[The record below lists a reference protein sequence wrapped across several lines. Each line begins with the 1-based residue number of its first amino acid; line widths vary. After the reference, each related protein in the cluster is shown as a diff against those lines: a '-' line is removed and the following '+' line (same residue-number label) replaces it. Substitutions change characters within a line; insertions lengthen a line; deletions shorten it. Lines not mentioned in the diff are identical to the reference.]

1 MRTGL
6 LSLAPP
12 LARRLPFY
20 YGWVIMG
27 TVGLASFSSV
37 AFGPG
42 VVGALFSAMSEEF
55 GWSRSVIP
63 GAVLLGSVLV
73 VVVGPVSGRLLD
85 AYGARYVITVGSLV
99 MTVCLVA
106 LGFVQS
112 IVVFYVLFGAGYAMF
127 TGITRVALAATTAHW
142 FVRRRG
148 IASVVGSASTAL
160 GFVVLPILAALIA
173 EHSGWRVAWVCTGLI
188 VFVLGVPTAWLL
200 LLARP
205 ELVRQRVDGDRT
217 EEEARRASRVGRSS
231 VTEAQWT
238 LREALRTPTLWVLL
252 VALGIQGISSNGVTV
267 HLVPH
272 LEEEGWTVTQA
283 TLTFTVGGSI
293 MALSG
298 FFWGPLAD
306 RIHTRVLFALSN
318 LVLMAFVA
326 CLILLTASP
335 WMVFITGVFMG
346 LGYGGFSLVTRLAL
360 PNFFGRAS
368 AGAIQGFAT
377 PFQVLVSGAGALLA
391 GALFMATGGYD
402 VPFWLFVGLMGVATI
417 VVWWVPTPSRSAR
430 A

>member
-1 MRTGL
+1 
-6 LSLAPP
+6 
-12 LARRLPFY
+12 
-20 YGWVIMG
+20 
-27 TVGLASFSSV
+27 
-37 AFGPG
+37 
-42 VVGALFSAMSEEF
+42 
-55 GWSRSVIP
+55 
-63 GAVLLGSVLV
+63 
-73 VVVGPVSGRLLD
+73 
-85 AYGARYVITVGSLV
+85 
-99 MTVCLVA
+99 
-106 LGFVQS
+106 
-112 IVVFYVLFGAGYAMF
+112 
-127 TGITRVALAATTAHW
+127 
-142 FVRRRG
+142 
-148 IASVVGSASTAL
+148 
-160 GFVVLPILAALIA
+160 
-173 EHSGWRVAWVCTGLI
+173 
-188 VFVLGVPTAWLL
+188 
-200 LLARP
+200 
-205 ELVRQRVDGDRT
+205 
-217 EEEARRASRVGRSS
+217 
-231 VTEAQWT
+231 
-238 LREALRTPTLWVLL
+238 
-252 VALGIQGISSNGVTV
+252 
-267 HLVPH
+267 
-272 LEEEGWTVTQA
+272 
-283 TLTFTVGGSI
+283 

-430 A
+430 V